1 VENLAPNRLLKTR
14 QGTIAVGIAAAV
26 LAAILLLVYLS
37 HYRSSLKG
45 STEPVT
51 VLVAKRLIP
60 KGTSGTTIARQSL
73 FVVTTIP
80 KGQLKPGAISDAAL
94 LNGTIAADKINPT
107 QQLTSAD
114 FTVASV
120 GALASQLSGRWRAF
134 ALPTLDAAHGLTP
147 DVQPGDRLDVY
158 GQLNNTVSVGL
169 LMSNVLV
176 LASPTQAAAGS
187 TAAASGNYILRVPS
201 GKAPKFAYVGQN
213 GTFWLVLRPG
223 HGAGAAQPSFVTAD
237 NAFLHRGE
245 H

>member
-37 HYRSSLKG
+37 HYRSSVNG

-60 KGTSGTTIARQSL
+60 KGTTGGSLAVKNL

-80 KGQLKPGAISDAAL
+80 KGQLKLGAISDPAL
-94 LNGTIAADKINPT
+94 LRGTIAAADIYPR

-114 FTVASV
+114 FTAASV
-120 GALASQLSGRWRAF
+120 GALASQLTGTWRAV
-134 ALPTLDAAHGLTP
+134 ALPTLDAAHGLSP
-147 DVQPGDRLDVY
+147 DIQAGDRVDVY
-158 GQLNNTVSVGL
+158 GQAGEAKIGL
-169 LMSNVLV
+169 LMANVLV
-176 LASPTQAAAGS
+176 LASPTQAAVGS
-187 TAAASGNYILRVPS
+187 TAPVTGNYILRVPAT
-201 GKAPKFAYVGQN
+201 KAPKFVYMGQN

-223 HGAGAAQPSFVTAD
+223 HGAHGTVPSFVTTG
-237 NAFLHRGE
+237 NLYVPSGG
-245 H
+245 